1 MRGPRRL
8 ALRKWR
14 GLTAKPTGNIAM
26 PLRFADPAPEAYHA
40 PLVIRHPLD
49 GVLTKAGDQQIVY
62 RDQAAFTYRQ
72 FVDRIGRL
80 ASLLEELGTA
90 QGLIVALMAWDR
102 HRLLEVS
109 ISVHKLGTVRQHV
122 NVRLPPHTIHNHQH
136 T

>member
-40 PLVIRHPLD
+40 PLVIRHLLD
-49 GVLTKAGDQQIVY
+49 GVLTKEGDQQIVY

-80 ASLLEELGTA
+80 ASLLEAIGTE
-90 QGLIVALMAWDR
+90 QGMTVAVRDGERDR
-102 HRLLEVS
+102 RGAVEGKGVS
-109 ISVHKLGTVRQHV
+109 VSVDMG
-122 NVRLPPHTIHNHQH
+122 
-136 T
+136 

>member
-40 PLVIRHPLD
+40 PLVIRHLLD

-80 ASLLEELGTA
+80 ARSEERRVGKECVSTCRSRGA
-90 QGLIVALMAWDR
+90 QY
-102 HRLLEVS
+102 
-109 ISVHKLGTVRQHV
+109 HKKKKK
-122 NVRLPPHTIHNHQH
+122 
-136 T
+136 